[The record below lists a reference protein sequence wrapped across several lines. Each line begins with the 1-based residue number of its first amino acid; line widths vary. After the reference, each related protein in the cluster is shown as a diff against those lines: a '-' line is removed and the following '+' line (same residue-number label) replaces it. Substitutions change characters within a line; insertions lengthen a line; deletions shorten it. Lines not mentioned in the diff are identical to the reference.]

1 MNNINVMSLIKN
13 FWIILSNNQ
22 RTQAIFVLILMF
34 SVSILETFGIALVI
48 PIMSTILEQSSSI
61 RAQLSIFVPYI
72 SQLTEREFVVLG
84 ILFLLTFYLI
94 KAIIKIFYIFKKSKL
109 EDEILYFFSGR
120 LFSNY
125 LNESYDFHIENNSS
139 FLLRNVTQKQII

>member
-1 MNNINVMSLIKN
+1 MSLIKN

-22 RTQAIFVLILMF
+22 QTQAVFVLILMF

-61 RAQLSIFVPYI
+61 RAQLSVFVPYI

-94 KAIIKIFYIFKKSKL
+94 KAIIIIF
-109 EDEILYFFSGR
+109 ILK
-120 LFSNY
+120 N
-125 LNESYDFHIENNSS
+125 
-139 FLLRNVTQKQII
+139 RN

>member
-84 ILFLLTFYLI
+84 ILFLLTSTNTTTI
-94 KAIIKIFYIFKKSKL
+94 IIKTNTHTTKIA
-109 EDEILYFFSGR
+109 
-120 LFSNY
+120 
-125 LNESYDFHIENNSS
+125 
-139 FLLRNVTQKQII
+139 

>member
-1 MNNINVMSLIKN
+1 
-13 FWIILSNNQ
+13 
-22 RTQAIFVLILMF
+22 MF

-84 ILFLLTFYLI
+84 ILFSGIFG
-94 KAIIKIFYIFKKSKL
+94 IIASSF
-109 EDEILYFFSGR
+109 ILN
-120 LFSNY
+120 LFSDSPKNQ
-125 LNESYDFHIENNSS
+125 NPTEEFINKN
-139 FLLRNVTQKQII
+139 